1 MPAAFT
7 AAAARIFI
15 DLSLDS
21 GPVHNGVWIAAL
33 VAVLPAIPYL
43 LCLDAVSGGCLQKT
57 WIRRLLALLFL
68 PMALLDAA
76 QVLSVIVR
84 TSGCLTLDYV
94 PAFWLALPM
103 ALVILWCVW
112 RNGDAIGYAAIL
124 WSKVFPA
131 LMLLVVLLQARHY
144 RPEWLMPLLGNGWRD
159 IVTGGVRA
167 SGCLAASTA
176 VLLAADGSG
185 KAQTRGYS
193 FGWLAFA
200 PAIAALLLALRLMM
214 APTGVGAMPWT
225 ARLDALLTNGR
236 APLYLQLPMIL
247 TFFTGLLHLLAC
259 DGFAASALLQGL
271 VPALDGRLC
280 GAVVAVASLAL
291 SLQDLTGSGVT
302 LWLFFVAAPG
312 VALAALFQSALVR
325 GDRRCEG

>member
-1 MPAAFT
+1 MPAAFA

-33 VAVLPAIPYL
+33 VAALPAIPYL
-43 LCLDAVSGGCLQKT
+43 LCLDAISRGSLQKA
-57 WIRRLLALLFL
+57 WIRRLLALLFM

-76 QVLSVIVR
+76 QVLSVILR
-84 TSGCLTLDYV
+84 ASGLLTLDHV
-94 PAFWLALPM
+94 PAFWLALPV
-103 ALVILWCVW
+103 ALVMLWCVW

-159 IVTGGVRA
+159 IVRGGVRA
-167 SGCLAASTA
+167 SGCFVASTA
-176 VLLAADGSG
+176 VLLAADESNKGQ
-185 KAQTRGYS
+185 ARGH
-193 FGWLAFA
+193 GIACLALA

-214 APTGVGAMPWT
+214 APTGAGAMPWV

-280 GAVVAVASLAL
+280 GAIVAIASLIL
-291 SLQDLTGSGVT
+291 SLQGFTGPGVT
-302 LWLFFVAAPG
+302 PWLFLAAAPA
-312 VALAALFQSALVR
+312 VALAALLQSASVR